1 MEGGVDLKVGLWLST
16 RVKKDNNLIKALF
29 AYMLIHVIFCKHPCI
44 RKNNNNNENKRNRSQ
59 RCTELYMY
67 LFIGHLYFCLVL

>member
-16 RVKKDNNLIKALF
+16 RVKKDNILIKALF

-44 RKNNNNNENKRNRSQ
+44 KKIIITMKISVLDHNDVLN
-59 RCTELYMY
+59 CTCIYS
-67 LFIGHLYFCLVL
+67 